1 MVFYLHPR
9 RRPVTGMIDAALVGV
24 GAIGSMVVRAILE
37 DYPWIDLVAA
47 VDVDPGK
54 VGKDLGEIVGLE
66 EELGLEVEDDL
77 EVALV
82 ESAPDVVIV
91 TTSSRLRDVFDT
103 LITAVGFGSDVISTC
118 EELAYPWI
126 VDPASA
132 RLLDDSAR
140 WAGVSVL
147 GAGVNPGFMMDL
159 LPATLTLPCT
169 RVDGVEVRRIVDAS
183 KRRGPFQRKIGA
195 GMTPDEFREA
205 ISAGKITAHVGLE
218 QSAYLLA
225 EALGWRPLSVKSSPV
240 EPVIARGEVET
251 DFVKVEPGRVA
262 GVRQTLR
269 LDADGGRRIDLI
281 LEAYVGAEDERDEFV
296 VRGRPPVHAAIRP
309 GVQGDW
315 GTVGSVLNMIPT
327 LLGADP
333 GLLTIVDL
341 IPRRPLS

>member
-1 MVFYLHPR
+1 
-9 RRPVTGMIDAALVGV
+9 MIDAALVGV

>member
-1 MVFYLHPR
+1 
-9 RRPVTGMIDAALVGV
+9 MIGAALVGV

-82 ESAPDVVIV
+82 EFAPDVVIV

-183 KRRGPFQRKIGA
+183 KRRRPFQRKIGA

-205 ISAGKITAHVGLE
+205 VSAGKITAHVGLE

-240 EPVIARGEVET
+240 EPVISRGEVET

-296 VRGRPPVHAAIRP
+296 VRGRPPVHATIRP